1 VARKG
6 KFAIPTLLAAGLTPF
21 AAAGDE
27 QARAVTAT
35 DDSFFDGL
43 KKIVSSI
50 GDAHKFTLAQHRSH
64 GSHGSHSSHRSSAI
78 RLAPGDAQVMTASAS
93 TRNEMSTPPTSLL
106 PSTPAITKKLKVLPG
121 NSGKFRELVTQA
133 QIALLVR
140 GYEVGEV
147 NGELH
152 ARTVAALYR
161 YQADRGLVPSGKL
174 TNEVLSSLGIA
185 AL

>member
-1 VARKG
+1 MARKG
-6 KFAIPTLLAAGLTPF
+6 KFAIPTLLAAGLVPF

-27 QARAVTAT
+27 EEATAT
-35 DDSFFDGL
+35 EGSFFDGL

-50 GDAHKFTLAQHRSH
+50 SDTHKFTLAQHRSH
-64 GSHGSHSSHRSSAI
+64 SSHASHSSHRSSGA
-78 RLAPGDAQVMTASAS
+78 RLTRGDAQVASGS
-93 TRNEMSTPPTSLL
+93 TRNEMSTPPTSIL
-106 PSTPAITKKLKVLPG
+106 PSTPAITRKLKILPG

-140 GYEVGEV
+140 GYETGEV
-147 NGELH
+147 SGELH

-161 YQADRGLVPSGKL
+161 YQADKGLVPSGKL